1 METASR
7 IRWFR
12 RRAPASRSSA
22 AAVYRFDPA
31 DFSPAIRTRLLI
43 LQPTP
48 FCNIDCD
55 YCYLPE
61 RDSTACM
68 SLATVRCAAE
78 RLRADELVG
87 PELTVVWH
95 AGEPLT
101 MPPAFFDDAVAVL
114 REVLGPWCDVTHSI
128 QTNATLID
136 DEWCELFKRHGIRIG
151 VSVDGPAG
159 LHDAH
164 RRTRTGRGTH
174 ERVLRGMARLRAHGI
189 EFHAIAVVT
198 PASFAQ
204 ADAFYDFFIEQGV
217 SELGCN
223 YDEAEGGYEHSS
235 LAGQEPAHAAFVARL
250 LERSSAGGSPLRV
263 RELALALHLI
273 AQPIPTY
280 RWQGQD
286 WPENA
291 QTLPFA
297 LITVAHNGDFSSFS
311 PELLGQPSAEF
322 GNFILGNVATEGYFD
337 SARSERFERLWC
349 AIVRGTRECE
359 RSCAHYG
366 FCGGGAPVN
375 KLYENGDL
383 ASGETLY
390 CRTMFKRPF
399 DAVLKRLERDHTAFE
414 AVSSG
419 ALREPFEQEC
429 Q

>member
-1 METASR
+1 MD
-7 IRWFR
+7 
-12 RRAPASRSSA
+12 
-22 AAVYRFDPA
+22 RFDPA
-31 DFSPAIRTRLLI
+31 DFAPAIRTRLLI

-61 RDSTACM
+61 RDSTARM
-68 SLATVRCAAE
+68 SMATVRHAAE
-78 RLRADELVG
+78 RLRDDGLAG
-87 PELTVVWH
+87 RELTVVWH

-101 MPPAFFDDAVAVL
+101 MPPAFYDEAVGVL
-114 REVLGPWCDVTHSI
+114 REVLGPACEVSHSI
-128 QTNATLID
+128 QTNATLIN
-136 DEWCELFKRHGIRIG
+136 DEWCALFKLHGIRIG
-151 VSVDGPAG
+151 VSVDGPAV

-174 ERVLRGMARLRAHGI
+174 DRVVRGMERLRAHGI
-189 EFHAIAVVT
+189 AFHAIAVVT
-198 PASFAQ
+198 PASFEQ
-204 ADAFYDFFIEQGV
+204 ADAFFDFFVEQGV

-223 YDEAEGGYEHSS
+223 YDEAEGLHKQSS
-235 LAGQEPAHAAFVARL
+235 LAGHEPAHAAFVARL
-250 LERSSAGGSPLRV
+250 LERAIEGAGRLRV
-263 RELALALHLI
+263 RELAMALRLI
-273 AQPIPTY
+273 SQPLPTY

-322 GNFILGNVATEGYFD
+322 GNFILGNVASGGYFD
-337 SARSERFERLWC
+337 GARSERFERLWG
-349 AIVRGTRECE
+349 AVVRGTRECE

-366 FCGGGAPVN
+366 FCGGGAPAN

-390 CRTMFKRPF
+390 CRTMLKRPF
-399 DAVLKRLERDHTAFE
+399 DAVLARLERDSA
-414 AVSSG
+414 SG
-419 ALREPFEQEC
+419 ARVAQAEGARQV
-429 Q
+429 